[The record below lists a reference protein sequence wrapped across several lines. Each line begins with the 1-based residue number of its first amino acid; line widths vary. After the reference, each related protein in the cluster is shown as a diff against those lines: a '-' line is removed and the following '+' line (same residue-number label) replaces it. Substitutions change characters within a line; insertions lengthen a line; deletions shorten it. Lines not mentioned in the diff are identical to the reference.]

1 MIKEIA
7 DRLAI
12 RVLVDMAQRLRL
24 EAEMQDNPFRAA
36 ELNRLAS
43 VLEQLRNEEEN
54 LITRRFEK
62 PNGPLVNNT

>member
-24 EAEMQDNPFRAA
+24 EAEIQDNPIRAT

-43 VLEQLRNEEEN
+43 VLDELRNEEEN
-54 LITRRFEK
+54 LITRGCKK
-62 PNGPLVNNT
+62 PSGLLVSNT